1 MRRKNYF
8 IVIFNALISLS
19 LLATICV
26 GQNPKLADSLSKI
39 YEEKGKQLPDTEKLE
54 LLRQLSFN
62 ETNDPNLALK
72 YNYDLINFARK
83 LGNKTYLYYGYYQ
96 LGSKK
101 RASGD
106 YPGALSDYLTSTK
119 LAKSPLGLANAYIG
133 MADVYNDL
141 HNYADAKSY
150 YEQGIKFL
158 RKLDD
163 PIALASAILNEGE
176 AFRHNGQNDSA
187 MICVKEAERIFEK
200 QGHDLGKAYAIG
212 NMGLVYASMGQFGV
226 AEKNISEAIAVMEA
240 NNLYD
245 AVCEYFSAMSDIYLR
260 KGDTTNALSFAKRSV
275 ELAEKYQFNKQAAD
289 GNKRLSELY
298 EILHDP
304 LRGLQYYKTYIVYR
318 DSLNDFSKQKSVDSL
333 ERVFEVSR
341 KQAEVNEANRQRVQQ
356 EILFVLSLAVL
367 ALIIGLSIVLMRN
380 NRQKQRAYV
389 LLSREK
395 AVTEEQRDLAN
406 KTLTE
411 LKRTQAH
418 LVQSEKM
425 VSLGQLTAGI
435 AHEIQN
441 PLNFIN
447 NFSELNKE
455 LVEEILTENAKPTS
469 ERDERLEEDLLKS
482 LKENEDKI
490 YQHGR
495 RADAIV
501 KGMLQHS
508 RASSGEKELTD
519 INALADEFLKLSYH
533 GLRAKDKSFN
543 ATMITGFDGDIGKIR
558 IAPQEIGRV
567 LLNLYNNA
575 FYAVTEKKNLNM
587 EGYEPTVWVSTKKL
601 YKFVEIRIRDNGTGI
616 PKEKLDKIFE
626 PFFTTKPSGEGIG
639 LGLSLSYDIIK
650 VHEGEIT
657 VQSKEG
663 NTEFV
668 ITLPV

>member
-1 MRRKNYF
+1 
-8 IVIFNALISLS
+8 
-19 LLATICV
+19 
-26 GQNPKLADSLSKI
+26 
-39 YEEKGKQLPDTEKLE
+39 
-54 LLRQLSFN
+54 
-62 ETNDPNLALK
+62 
-72 YNYDLINFARK
+72 
-83 LGNKTYLYYGYYQ
+83 
-96 LGSKK
+96 
-101 RASGD
+101 
-106 YPGALSDYLTSTK
+106 
-119 LAKSPLGLANAYIG
+119 
-133 MADVYNDL
+133 
-141 HNYADAKSY
+141 
-150 YEQGIKFL
+150 
-158 RKLDD
+158 
-163 PIALASAILNEGE
+163 
-176 AFRHNGQNDSA
+176 
-187 MICVKEAERIFEK
+187 
-200 QGHDLGKAYAIG
+200 
-212 NMGLVYASMGQFGV
+212 
-226 AEKNISEAIAVMEA
+226 MEA

-543 ATMITGFDGDIGKIR
+543 ATMITAFDGDIGKIR